1 MQPAKPRP
9 DNLPL
14 AVGVILVTVLALS
27 LGDALIKL
35 TSSSFVIWQI
45 FVIRSL
51 IVIPCLL
58 TLLLIRPGRLR
69 LPAATGWVALRSAM
83 LVAMW
88 ICYYLAL
95 PHLSL
100 PAAAAAYYTLPIF
113 LTLFS
118 ALVIGERITRLGW
131 IAVALGFLGVLL
143 ILRPR
148 LGDFNAFALLPLIA
162 AMLYAGAMI
171 LTRTRCREA
180 SPLLLS
186 LALNIGFVVTG
197 GLAAAGIAL
206 LPAGA
211 RQGFLL
217 APWAGM
223 DGAEW
228 LSMVL
233 LAGALLIGSIGAAIA
248 YQNGPPAVIG
258 AFDFAYVAFAV
269 LWGAVFFAD
278 LPDLTSALG
287 MALIVGAGILSLRS
301 R

>member
-58 TLLLIRPGRLR
+58 ALLLIRPGGLH
-69 LPAATGWVALRSAM
+69 LPAAAGWVALRSAM

-95 PHLSL
+95 PHLPLS
-100 PAAAAAYYTLPIF
+100 AAAAAYCTLPVFI
-113 LTLFS
+113 TLFS
-118 ALVIGERITRLGW
+118 ALVIGERITRQGW

-143 ILRPR
+143 ILRPG

-186 LALNIGFVVTG
+186 LVLNIGFVVTG
-197 GLAAAGIAL
+197 GIAAGGIAL
-206 LPAGA
+206 LPAEA

-223 DGAEW
+223 GGAEW
-228 LSMVL
+228 LSMAL

-269 LWGAVFFAD
+269 LWGMVFFAE

>member
-1 MQPAKPRP
+1 MQPAHPRP

-45 FVIRSL
+45 FVIRSA
-51 IVIPCLL
+51 IVLPVLL
-58 TLLLIRPGRLR
+58 AVLLAQGGLR
-69 LPAATGWVALRSAM
+69 LPASAGWVALRSAM

-100 PAAAAAYYTLPIF
+100 SAAAAAYYTLPIF
-113 LTLFS
+113 ITLFS
-118 ALVIGERITRLGW
+118 ALVIGDRITRLGW

-143 ILRPR
+143 ILRPG
-148 LGDFNAFALLPLIA
+148 LGDFNAFALLPLVA

-171 LTRTRCREA
+171 LTRTRCRAA
-180 SPLLLS
+180 SPLVLS
-186 LALNIGFVVTG
+186 LALNIGFVITG
-197 GLAAAGIAL
+197 GIAAAGIAL
-206 LPAGA
+206 LPGEA

-217 APWAGM
+217 APWASMGA
-223 DGAEW
+223 AEW
-228 LSMVL
+228 LSMAL

-248 YQNGPPAVIG
+248 YQNGPPAVVG

-269 LWGAVFFAD
+269 LWGAVFFAEV
-278 LPDLTSALG
+278 PDLTSALG
-287 MALIVGAGILSLRS
+287 MALIIGAGILSLRS
-301 R
+301 H

>member
-1 MQPAKPRP
+1 MQRTEPRP

-14 AVGVILVTVLALS
+14 AVTVILVTVLALS

-45 FVIRSL
+45 FVIRSAITL
-51 IVIPCLL
+51 PVLL
-58 TLLLIRPGRLR
+58 AVLWAQGGLC
-69 LPAATGWVALRSAM
+69 LPAAAGWVTLRSAM

-88 ICYYLAL
+88 VCYYLAL

-100 PAAAAAYYTLPIF
+100 SAAAAAYYTLPIF
-113 LTLFS
+113 ITLFS

-131 IAVALGFLGVLL
+131 IAVALGFLGVLM
-143 ILRPR
+143 ILRPGM
-148 LGDFNAFALLPLIA
+148 GDFNVWAVLPLIA

-180 SPLLLS
+180 SPLILS

-197 GLAAAGIAL
+197 GIAAAGIAL
-206 LPAGA
+206 LPAEA

-217 APWAGM
+217 APWASMG
-223 DGAEW
+223 GAEW
-228 LSMVL
+228 LSMAL

-269 LWGAVFFAD
+269 LWGAVFFAE

>member
-1 MQPAKPRP
+1 M
-9 DNLPL
+9 
-14 AVGVILVTVLALS
+14 
-27 LGDALIKL
+27 
-35 TSSSFVIWQI
+35 
-45 FVIRSL
+45 
-51 IVIPCLL
+51 
-58 TLLLIRPGRLR
+58 
-69 LPAATGWVALRSAM
+69 ALRSAM

-100 PAAAAAYYTLPIF
+100 SAAAAAYYTLPIF
-113 LTLFS
+113 ITLFS
-118 ALVIGERITRLGW
+118 ALVIGDRITRLGW
-131 IAVALGFLGVLL
+131 FAVALGFPGVLL
-143 ILRPR
+143 ILRPG

-162 AMLYAGAMI
+162 AVLYAGAMI

-180 SPLLLS
+180 SPLILS

-197 GLAAAGIAL
+197 GVAAAGIAL
-206 LPAGA
+206 LPGEA

-223 DGAEW
+223 GGAEW
-228 LSMVL
+228 LSMAL
-233 LAGALLIGSIGAAIA
+233 LAGALLIGSLGAAIA
-248 YQNGPPAVIG
+248 YHNGPPAVIG

-269 LWGAVFFAD
+269 LWGMVFFAE

>member
-1 MQPAKPRP
+1 MQPARPRP

-58 TLLLIRPGRLR
+58 AVAGRGALR
-69 LPAATGWVALRSAM
+69 LPQAAGWVALRSAM

-88 ICYYLAL
+88 VCYYLAL

-113 LTLFS
+113 ITLFS
-118 ALVIGERITRLGW
+118 ALVIGERISRTGW
-131 IAVALGFLGVLL
+131 IAVALGFAGVLL
-143 ILRPR
+143 ILRP
-148 LGDFNAFALLPLIA
+148 GPDDFNGFALLPLIA

-180 SPLLLS
+180 SPLILS
-186 LALNIGFVVTG
+186 LALNIGFVATG
-197 GLAAAGIAL
+197 SVAAAGVAL
-206 LPAGA
+206 LPAEA

-223 DGAEW
+223 GAPEW
-228 LSMVL
+228 LSMAL
-233 LAGALLIGSIGAAIA
+233 LAAALLIGSIGAAVA

-269 LWGAVFFAD
+269 LWGVVFFAD
-278 LPDLTSALG
+278 VPDLASAAG
-287 MALIVGAGILSLRS
+287 MALIVGAGILSLRQ
-301 R
+301 